1 MPLKWIYMNQDQVK
15 EMLLDTADCQTE
27 FSLVFSGKESAVAN
41 GLYKPQSREIIIHNR
56 NFATDNELV
65 YTALH
70 EYAHHLHCERKGFV
84 VSGRAHTN
92 EFWAIFHE
100 LLVEA
105 ESKGHYRN
113 IFDSEPDFVEL
124 TRKIKESCIAENGK
138 VMLEFG
144 RLMIEAQGL
153 CERHKARFEDY
164 VDRALGVPRTTAGAA
179 AKAAAFSVT
188 PSIGWDGMKMAV
200 GIRDPEERAEAVAA
214 LSGGESP
221 ASVRARFSRD
231 CPPSEGRER
240 LVKEKA
246 RIERSIGLLEEKLAE
261 VERRLSEAEEA

>member
-1 MPLKWIYMNQDQVK
+1 MNQDQVK
-15 EMLLDTADCQTE
+15 ELLLDTADCQTE
-27 FSLVFSGKESAVAN
+27 FSLVFSGKESSVAN

-56 NFATDNELV
+56 NFTTDNELV

-100 LLVEA
+100 LLVAA
-105 ESKGHYRN
+105 EEKGHYSN
-113 IFDSEPDFVEL
+113 IFDSEPEFVEL

-153 CERHKARFEDY
+153 CEKHRARFEDY
-164 VDRALGVPRTTAGAA
+164 VDRALGVPRATAGAA
-179 AKAAAFSVT
+179 ARAAAYRVE

-200 GIRDPEERAEAVAA
+200 GIRDPEARAEAVVA
-214 LSGGESP
+214 LQGGESP
-221 ASVRARFSRD
+221 ASVRSRFSAEK
-231 CPPSEGRER
+231 PPAEGPER
-240 LVKEKA
+240 LLKEKA
-246 RIERSIGLLEEKLAE
+246 RIERSISLLEEKLAE
-261 VERRLSEAEEA
+261 VERRLSEAGEGV